1 MGMFAETAIVDHHV
15 SFADQRKQSCVSAN
29 KQKFVVSVYC
39 CSKQTEAAIFRK
51 FRFLFE
57 GALLTSTRR
66 CCLKFAMEPSKL
78 SLKRYE

>member
-1 MGMFAETAIVDHHV
+1 MGTFAETAIVDHHV

-57 GALLTSTRR
+57 GTTDKHYKMLFKICNGAFNFQLEAL
-66 CCLKFAMEPSKL
+66 
-78 SLKRYE
+78 